1 MTGAGRRLAVLAI
14 GCAAASCLVGCHRST
29 ATLVAAH
36 DEDGSWGYYGQNQG
50 GERFSK
56 LVQINKSNVGDLR
69 VAWSYSTGEW
79 TRRQQR
85 PFYGYTMQVTPILV
99 GPDLIGCSDT
109 GTVFALDA
117 TNGKEVWKFDPHY
130 ESATPIGEE
139 QTRCRGVSTWTD
151 PDLADDAACKTR
163 IIQAQGL
170 DVYAID
176 AGTGRLCI
184 GFGENG
190 KTHATAEGLK
200 FPDEVLL
207 RGPAAIAG
215 GVAVFG
221 STVADLVRADAP
233 SGRIRAFD
241 LRTGALRWE
250 WDPIPRQPTDPAAGG
265 WGGGNSSAGAGN
277 VWTIMAVD
285 TERNLIF
292 APTSSPSPDFYG
304 GFRKGDNRYTDSLV
318 ALDASTGRVVWHYQF
333 THHDLWDYDLG
344 SPPILTD
351 IQIQGG
357 ETIPSVIQV
366 TKQGFVFVL
375 DRRDG
380 KPVFPI
386 EERPVPQ
393 HTDVTDEWLATTQPF
408 PTVTPPLVHLGLQAS
423 DAWGFTPYDR
433 MACRKKISAL
443 YNAGI
448 YTPPTLQGTIMLPS
462 TQGGMNWSGGAID
475 KERHLLITP
484 VMQIAGVIRLVPRP
498 KDWNAGPPGGLPF
511 RGATHNFFVVG
522 PMEGTPYY
530 AELTLLTSPFG
541 APCSP
546 PPWAKLVAVDLQTGG
561 IKWSVPLGTT
571 AGFAPFHLPL
581 KLGGPYS
588 GGPIVTAGG
597 IAFMAGSSDG
607 KIRAFDLDSGDVLW
621 SSALPAAGL
630 STPMTY
636 SRNGRQYV
644 VVAAGGSTLYPG
656 PIGDTLVAFTLANQI
671 R

>member
-1 MTGAGRRLAVLAI
+1 
-14 GCAAASCLVGCHRST
+14 
-29 ATLVAAH
+29 
-36 DEDGSWGYYGQNQG
+36 
-50 GERFSK
+50 
-56 LVQINKSNVGDLR
+56 
-69 VAWSYSTGEW
+69 
-79 TRRQQR
+79 
-85 PFYGYTMQVTPILV
+85 
-99 GPDLIGCSDT
+99 
-109 GTVFALDA
+109 
-117 TNGKEVWKFDPHY
+117 
-130 ESATPIGEE
+130 
-139 QTRCRGVSTWTD
+139 
-151 PDLADDAACKTR
+151 
-163 IIQAQGL
+163 
-170 DVYAID
+170 
-176 AGTGRLCI
+176 
-184 GFGENG
+184 
-190 KTHATAEGLK
+190 
-200 FPDEVLL
+200 
-207 RGPAAIAG
+207 
-215 GVAVFG
+215 
-221 STVADLVRADAP
+221 
-233 SGRIRAFD
+233 
-241 LRTGALRWE
+241 
-250 WDPIPRQPTDPAAGG
+250 
-265 WGGGNSSAGAGN
+265 
-277 VWTIMAVD
+277 
-285 TERNLIF
+285 
-292 APTSSPSPDFYG
+292 
-304 GFRKGDNRYTDSLV
+304 
-318 ALDASTGRVVWHYQF
+318 
-333 THHDLWDYDLG
+333 
-344 SPPILTD
+344 
-351 IQIQGG
+351 
-357 ETIPSVIQV
+357 
-366 TKQGFVFVL
+366 
-375 DRRDG
+375 
-380 KPVFPI
+380 
-386 EERPVPQ
+386 
-393 HTDVTDEWLATTQPF
+393 
-408 PTVTPPLVHLGLQAS
+408 
-423 DAWGFTPYDR
+423 

-448 YTPPTLQGTIMLPS
+448 YSPPTLQGTIMLPS